1 MQIQKYPS
9 HIKCTGNCGYCAH
22 KSKHLKISKGG
33 NLRTKSECDLIEHNM
48 KTKHCN
54 PLKNNKTNYTYIISD
69 IYNLKLCF
77 SGDWS

>member
-1 MQIQKYPS
+1 MQIQKYPR

-33 NLRTKSECDLIEHNM
+33 ILRTKSECDLIEHNM

-54 PLKNNKTNYTYIISD
+54 PLKNNKTNYT
-69 IYNLKLCF
+69 
-77 SGDWS
+77 